1 MSLLEWLG
9 ESYTPGPIG
18 DVEIGGR
25 RRARQRARW
34 GVVACFVVAA
44 ALLTAWAYV
53 VLYVW
58 QVRSWEWLAVNAGVT
73 LAYLLLGYWVHPAPD
88 MENLGLLGGAF
99 DHPFR
104 YSDDLNRQ
112 LLFLL
117 MVLWPG
123 RFIAESIVDS
133 FVLCRFAMKSGRW

>member
-9 ESYTPGPIG
+9 ESYNPGPIG
-18 DVEIGGR
+18 EVEIGGQP
-25 RRARQRARW
+25 RARARW
-34 GVVACFVVAA
+34 AVVACFVVAA

-58 QVRSWEWLAVNAGVT
+58 QVRSWEWLAVSASVT
-73 LAYLLLGYWVHPAPD
+73 LAYLLLGYWVHPSPD
-88 MENLGLLGGAF
+88 MENLGMLGGLL

-104 YSDDLNRQ
+104 YSDDLNRL

-117 MVLWPG
+117 ILLWPG
-123 RFIAESIVDS
+123 RFIAESIVDT
-133 FVLCRFAMKSGRW
+133 FLLCRFAARR